1 MQNII
6 SNHNIEI
13 TKRDEIIN
21 TLKANL
27 NDINFEIKNYYNNSS
42 DTIDQLNND
51 YEKEKVDWQKE
62 KNELLTQ
69 IANLNYQVEEMK
81 NKNNKLEKERDEFKN
96 NFKRYIQ
103 QVIDEKMNQLNYN

>member
-1 MQNII
+1 M
-6 SNHNIEI
+6 H
-13 TKRDEIIN
+13 
-21 TLKANL
+21 
-27 NDINFEIKNYYNNSS
+27 NSS